1 MQNEPIRSDYIST
14 HERKTF
20 IDAVAPEISR
30 QLGFLTTIPDDHI
43 IYGGEDPRT
52 QIPYF
57 AITNKPRNYSD
68 DHIYEDDNGVVRTHT
83 DESKLRYPSTV
94 DSLPQRHVNAF
105 LNPIPERGEAQ
116 LDLVIPDDGSEPY
129 VYYLDHAYL
138 NVQTL
143 DPNHPNHTGEVS
155 QDWMRDVSAG
165 LVSLRDRAQGGY
177 SHTGAFRNYPDFIKG
192 DERLEFRIPVSELP
206 PEVGNAISDYQKSGK
221 LKQNK
226 KDLGSGSLADTTSIS
241 ATDAATISGERKRKK
256 KTKPMESYQPNRPK
270 FLQQRGRQ
278 PIEEVVTSKQK
289 RILREIKKPFE
300 IKEAPTKFKVKPTGR
315 KNKSVGVDMMKIPDV
330 PNQYKPPAPSIW
342 SAKDR
347 DKNIRASQEKKN
359 EVLELVGAA
368 EHHWTYLTEQKRKA
382 HQEKVNEMMSAE
394 FDKHLELM
402 YENHKIKEERVNKAI
417 KAVKRSSDLAPDY
430 PENPPPQLDP
440 ETGMHPKYGKK
451 YKHDKLD
458 PHSAEAMPP
467 TGDPV
472 IDANVKKATDAK
484 RKARKLKVL
493 KGKTKEG

>member
-1 MQNEPIRSDYIST
+1 
-14 HERKTF
+14 
-20 IDAVAPEISR
+20 
-30 QLGFLTTIPDDHI
+30 
-43 IYGGEDPRT
+43 
-52 QIPYF
+52 
-57 AITNKPRNYSD
+57 
-68 DHIYEDDNGVVRTHT
+68 
-83 DESKLRYPSTV
+83 
-94 DSLPQRHVNAF
+94 
-105 LNPIPERGEAQ
+105 
-116 LDLVIPDDGSEPY
+116 
-129 VYYLDHAYL
+129 
-138 NVQTL
+138 
-143 DPNHPNHTGEVS
+143 
-155 QDWMRDVSAG
+155 
-165 LVSLRDRAQGGY
+165 
-177 SHTGAFRNYPDFIKG
+177 
-192 DERLEFRIPVSELP
+192 
-206 PEVGNAISDYQKSGK
+206 
-221 LKQNK
+221 
-226 KDLGSGSLADTTSIS
+226 
-241 ATDAATISGERKRKK
+241 
-256 KTKPMESYQPNRPK
+256 MESYQPNRPK

-347 DKNIRASQEKKN
+347 EKNIRASQEKKN